1 MDSGFGGCLAVGRA
15 MPGRLRQT
23 GRFGPTRFGSRRAIG
38 WKGGNGE
45 AMARTQA
52 TDYEARRDAIVE
64 KAARLYAQRGFLG
77 ASISDLAK
85 ACKTSKSLIYHY
97 YPSKEDILFDVMHS
111 HVAALL
117 ETAEAI
123 AAQPL
128 PAKEKLRAITQEF
141 MKHYVGAAARQ
152 KVLLNELGHLPKE
165 RRAIIVGIQN
175 KLIDMVE
182 DVLSQMRPELGG
194 KSTLKRPAAM
204 LYFGMINW
212 THTWMDPAGA
222 AKPARIA
229 ELAANLFLD
238 GILDAA
244 IPR

>member
-1 MDSGFGGCLAVGRA
+1 
-15 MPGRLRQT
+15 
-23 GRFGPTRFGSRRAIG
+23 
-38 WKGGNGE
+38 
-45 AMARTQA
+45 MARTQA
-52 TDYEARRDAIVE
+52 ADYEKRRSGIVE
-64 KAARLYAQRGFLG
+64 KAAKLYAERGFLG
-77 ASISDLAK
+77 ASVSDLAK

-123 AAQPL
+123 AAQPMP
-128 PAKEKLRAITQEF
+128 PAEKLRAITTEF

-165 RRAIIVGIQN
+165 RRAIILSIQHR
-175 KLIDMVE
+175 LIELVQAILAE
-182 DVLSQMRPELGG
+182 MRPELSG
-194 KSTLKRPAAM
+194 KSTLKLPAAM

-212 THTWMDPAGA
+212 THTWMDPSGP
-222 AKPARIA
+222 AKPAKIA

-238 GILDAA
+238 GVLDAK
-244 IPR
+244 ISR